1 MKAASFDYA
10 RPATLDAALA
20 LLAGDAGV
28 IRPIAGSQSLGPMLN
43 LRLVQPDLLVDIT
56 TIADLLSIREEA
68 GVMVVGACVTHAR
81 LEDGDR
87 SDATRRVLAGIA
99 GGIAYRAVRN
109 RGTIGGSIAHAD
121 PAADWLV
128 AATALDA
135 ELVLA
140 GSAGRRSLRMTEFIL
155 GAFESALQPG
165 ELIVALR
172 IPRLSPRASWG
183 YYKVCRKAGEFAQA
197 SAGVLIDPSRGI
209 TRCVIGAV
217 SGPPITTDDPDIL
230 RAGESD
236 GRIAD
241 LLGET
246 AIGDNP
252 FQIRIHSVALR
263 RAIARAAA

>member
-56 TIADLLSIREEA
+56 AVPDLLSIREEA

-81 LEDGDR
+81 LEDCGC
-87 SDATRRVLAGIA
+87 SDATQRLLAGVA

-140 GSAGRRSLRMTEFIL
+140 GPAGRRRLRMMEFVL
-155 GAFESALQPG
+155 GAFETALEPG
-165 ELIVALR
+165 ELIIELR
-172 IPRLSPRASWG
+172 IPRLSSRASWG

-209 TRCVIGAV
+209 TRCVIGAI
-217 SGPPITTDDPDIL
+217 SGRPIATDDPDIL
-230 RAGESD
+230 RTGETD
-236 GRIAD
+236 QRVAD
-241 LLGET
+241 LLRESP
-246 AIGDNP
+246 IGDSP
-252 FQIRIHSVALR
+252 FQIRIHAVALR
-263 RAIARAAA
+263 RAMARAGA